1 MLYRDLA
8 SYKISRANE
17 VPLNSFSDKGDNG
30 REKKDSYKGRGALSI
45 LKYII
50 KSNQKVR

>member
-1 MLYRDLA
+1 MFFRDLA

-30 REKKDSYKGRGALSI
+30 RKNTDSYKGRGASSTAIYNSLT
-45 LKYII
+45 K
-50 KSNQKVR
+50 K